1 MRAYVPVG
9 LILSTLLVSDASL
22 DRLWVTLCTTQP
34 SAARRPI
41 LAHVRPNLLAAAYA
55 QTSQPCAPPPTG
67 YQPIQQVE
75 GSGNLTVPM
84 TVQQGTGLGGS
95 ASLCFVH
102 NGIANPVIRVQQG
115 VQLAI
120 PLTNAITNDDSTG
133 TVNCGIQ
140 TFVDGGECAQPEAG
154 FQSTPGP
161 DGAYYPIEAAV
172 PVVADGTTN
181 LHTHGFATSP
191 LPCHDE
197 VILST
202 LYPVNWGG
210 STQSLYDCQDNPS
223 ELNYTFDIPE
233 DHPAGVYWYHTHRHG
248 QEQAQQMMGASGP
261 IVIQGDQDEMRA
273 ARGVMDEVLM
283 IRDVP
288 AQIVPGAISSVT
300 PHRRQLARAMSRHA
314 ASIPADDISV
324 DPRIDR
330 ANEIACSADDP
341 DTGGPPVTRLTL
353 NGALVPD
360 VGNGLP
366 ADDQL
371 LTKTM
376 QSTDRQ
382 VWRIVNGSAQTTLSP
397 QLVLVSGG
405 STSVLPLTVVARD
418 GVPVH
423 DDDGTRRY
431 QTWDTTKRP
440 LLIPTAGRLEILVSA
455 PPPGA
460 TLYLDTRQVAG
471 GCASDGQPA
480 RRLLRVVSTGN
491 DVAPDNSDVQPTGKE
506 TFFTNLLSAQ
516 PAVRRV
522 LAFTEYPRSFTTQTS
537 GWVGAPPG
545 NGDFDPTETDFF
557 LTLIA
562 STDGEASAVTIHP
575 FHMSGPSDIVVHLNG
590 QESVTEEWLVQNYT
604 LEQHAFH
611 LHQTHFRDITRG
623 ADNTSP
629 VLDTVVVPPAT
640 RTASPQAGMDMPDVP
655 GFVRLRLTFRK
666 SDVGTFVV
674 HCHIGEHVDNG
685 MMQKITVVE

>member
-1 MRAYVPVG
+1 MRMRVPAG
-9 LILSTLLVSDASL
+9 LIAVALFVSGDSF
-22 DRLWVTLCTTQP
+22 DRFWATLCTTRPGVARHPIELRARPDLISTAHAQS
-34 SAARRPI
+34 SA
-41 LAHVRPNLLAAAYA
+41 
-55 QTSQPCAPPPTG
+55 CAPPPAG
-67 YQPIQQVE
+67 YQPLQQVE
-75 GSGNLTVPM
+75 GPGDLTVPM
-84 TVQQGTGLGGS
+84 TVQQGTGFGTS

-102 NGIANPVIRVQQG
+102 NGTTNPVIRVQQG

-120 PLTNAITNDDSTG
+120 PLINAIVNDDSTG
-133 TVNCGIQ
+133 TVNRAIQ
-140 TFVDGGECAQPEAG
+140 TFVEGGDCKQPEAG
-154 FQSTPGP
+154 FQATPGP
-161 DGAYYPIEAAV
+161 DGPFYPIEAAV
-172 PVVADGTTN
+172 PVVADGTVN

-191 LPCHDE
+191 QPCHDE

-210 STQSLYDCQDNPS
+210 PTQSLYDCQDNPS

-261 IVIQGDQDEMRA
+261 IVIHGDQDAMRA
-273 ARGVMDEVLM
+273 AHGVTDEVLM
-283 IRDVP
+283 VRDVP
-288 AQIVPGAISSVT
+288 AQIVPGPIASVT

-314 ASIPADDISV
+314 PATVAADVSV

-330 ANEIACSADDP
+330 ANEIACASDDP

-360 VGNGLP
+360 VENGLP

-397 QLVLVSGG
+397 QLVQVSGG
-405 STSVLPLTVVARD
+405 STTVLPMTIVALD
-418 GVPVH
+418 GVPLH

-431 QTWDTTKRP
+431 EMRDTTKRP
-440 LLIPTAGRLEILVSA
+440 LLVPPAGRVEILVSA

-480 RRLLRVVSTGN
+480 RRLLRVVSTGEGI
-491 DVAPDNSDVQPTGKE
+491 APDNSDVQPTGKE
-506 TFFTNLLSAQ
+506 TLFTNLLSAQ
-516 PAVRRV
+516 PSVRRV
-522 LAFTEYPRSFTTQTS
+522 LAFTEYPRGFTTQAS
-537 GWVGAPPG
+537 GWVGPAPG
-545 NGDFDPTETDFF
+545 DGDFDPDATDFF

-562 STDGEASAVTIHP
+562 SSDGEASGVTVHP
-575 FHMSGPSDIVVHLNG
+575 FHMSGPPDIVVHLNG
-590 QESVTEEWLVQNYT
+590 RESVTEEWLVQNYT

-623 ADNTSP
+623 ADNASP
-629 VLDTVVVPPAT
+629 VLDTVVVPQAT
-640 RTASPQAGMDMPDVP
+640 RAASPQAGTDMPDVP
-655 GFVRLRLTFRK
+655 GFVRLRVTFRK
-666 SDVGTFVV
+666 EDVGTFVV

-685 MMQKITVVE
+685 MMQTITVAE